1 MTEPARMPGLART
14 EISTAMVRLFSEYY
28 GRGPTRARTY
38 INDDIVAVV
47 LEETFTRAEQ
57 TLVERGEVEAIQ
69 HVRRRFQQQM
79 RDEFTAVVEQ
89 STGRKVRAFL
99 SQTSLDP
106 DISVELFLL
115 AEEGASGARS

>member
-14 EISTAMVRLFSEYY
+14 EISTAMVGLFSEYY

-89 STGRKVRAFL
+89 STGRKVRVFL

>member
-115 AEEGASGARS
+115 AEEGASGTRA

>member
-28 GRGPTRARTY
+28 GRGPTKARTY